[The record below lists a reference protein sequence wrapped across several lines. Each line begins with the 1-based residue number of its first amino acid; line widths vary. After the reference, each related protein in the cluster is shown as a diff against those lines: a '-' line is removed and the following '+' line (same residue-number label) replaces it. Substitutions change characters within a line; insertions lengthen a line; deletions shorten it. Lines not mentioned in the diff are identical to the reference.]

1 MSQRKWEKMMEKL
14 SKLVAV
20 LGLSVVFGLSACSN
34 NNNETSQTAETT
46 TASEV
51 ALPTKDRGGEEIEIP
66 EEVDKM
72 VSLVPSVTQV
82 IDDLGCKDQLV
93 AVDTQSPAMT
103 EELDELPQI
112 DMMAVD
118 AETLISLNPQVIYVS
133 DISLHGSENVWS
145 QVKDAGI
152 TVVNIPTSNTI
163 EDIALDVQFI
173 ADTLQEHEKGQELV
187 DTMNKEIDEIKEI
200 GATITDKKKVLFEIS
215 ALPEIYSFGQGVY
228 LNEMIE
234 LVGAENVLADQESW
248 IPVTEEAAIA
258 SKPDVILT
266 NVNYLDDAVHEI
278 LDRGSWKDVPAVK
291 NEAVFY
297 IDNAAS
303 SLPNHHMTKALK
315 EMALAIYPDEYKSL
329 ENE

>member
-82 IDDLGCKDQLV
+82 IDDLGRKDQLV

-103 EELDELPQI
+103 KDIDELPQI

-215 ALPEIYSFGQGVY
+215 ALPEIYSFGKGVY

-266 NVNYLDDAVHEI
+266 NVNYLDDAVQEI
-278 LDRGSWKDVPAVK
+278 LDRESWKDVPAVK